1 MSNLKTAAIELEDIR
16 IQDQLSNAIR
26 ICKVLYELLEPYHV
40 FPALTGGTLY
50 KPGLRKDLDIILY
63 KGSNGGE
70 LTLVTQLQHNNPL
83 ADKKVSLEHL
93 LKAEGFEYIIDY
105 GRVVKCKY
113 QDTDIDLIMP
123 EAPAGTYPEDT
134 KNVW

>member
-1 MSNLKTAAIELEDIR
+1 MSNLKTEAIELEDTR

-26 ICKVLYELLEPYHV
+26 ICTVLYKLLEPYHV

-50 KPGLRKDLDIILY
+50 KQGIRKDLDIILY

-70 LTLVTQLQHNNPL
+70 LDLLTQLQPHRPL
-83 ADKKVSLEHL
+83 VDKTVNLENL
-93 LKAEGFEYIIDY
+93 LKEVGFQCISDY

-123 EAPAGTYPEDT
+123 EAPEGTYPEEHE
-134 KNVW
+134 